1 MTPITELGTA
11 TKALQRFI
19 ALHAADL
26 PAALLDRLL
35 DISSEPSPV
44 DRICHAAEFIYAN
57 SNQLG
62 DAGRELCAQLA
73 QFAAIN
79 SWHGMASRGV
89 SIART
94 MMRDLGMELPADVQW
109 PEAGAE
115 PAPKDEFIVL
125 PDAPEAEEA

>member
-26 PAALLDRLL
+26 SPAILDRLL

-44 DRICHAAEFIYAN
+44 DRLCHAAEFIYAN
-57 SNQLG
+57 STQLG
-62 DAGRELCAQLA
+62 DAGKELCAQLA

-79 SWHGMASRGV
+79 SWHGLASRGV
-89 SIART
+89 AIART
-94 MMRDLGMELPADVQW
+94 MMRDLGMEPPADVEW

-115 PAPKDEFIVL
+115 PAPKDEFVV
-125 PDAPEAEEA
+125 APEEPETEQA